1 MYMLIETIVIVHISS
16 YRFNVYILMIN
27 IYVVNT
33 YIRLHVYKNHTTAVK
48 AIGMS
53 HIYDPYECNI
63 VVNVLWENK
72 FVIR

>member
-1 MYMLIETIVIVHISS
+1 
-16 YRFNVYILMIN
+16 MIN
-27 IYVVNT
+27 IYVVYT